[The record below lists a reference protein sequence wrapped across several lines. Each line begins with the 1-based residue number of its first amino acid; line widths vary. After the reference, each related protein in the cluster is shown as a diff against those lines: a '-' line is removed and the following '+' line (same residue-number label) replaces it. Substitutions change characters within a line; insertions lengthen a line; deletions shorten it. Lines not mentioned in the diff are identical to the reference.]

1 MVDYGERQHKITISI
16 RLTPDEFKELKARCE
31 SCEPPTNPTVA
42 IRWLIRMWI
51 EEEHA
56 GKP

>member
-1 MVDYGERQHKITISI
+1 MDYGERQHKVTISI

-31 SCEPPTNPTVA
+31 ACEPPTNPTVA
-42 IRWLIRMWI
+42 VRWLIRMWI

-56 GKP
+56 GK